1 MRDAYALGLPGH
13 KKRTEL
19 AREMAHLA
27 AGLMPDRDVCLVAD
41 GAYVNASVLHG
52 RPANLQVIGP
62 LPLKAALYGLPG
74 KPSPGQLGR
83 RRKKGKRLATPK
95 QFFEDT
101 AACPAVEQDVTFAG
115 QTRKALRV
123 QVLDEV
129 LWYTGCK
136 TEPVQVVMVRD
147 PSGAW
152 ADTALLCTKVGL
164 SAREV
169 IGGYARR
176 WSVEVMFHDSKQ
188 YLGLQDPQVW
198 CEPSVQRAHPM
209 AWFSYSVT
217 LLWYALNG
225 GDHEKLKRDR
235 AWYRREDEQGGALT
249 QVLGTL
255 RLALLR
261 GRYFGEASD
270 TSAALP
276 SPEILLHLLQCLA
289 TVR

>member
-1 MRDAYALGLPGH
+1 
-13 KKRTEL
+13 
-19 AREMAHLA
+19 
-27 AGLMPDRDVCLVAD
+27 
-41 GAYVNASVLHG
+41 
-52 RPANLQVIGP
+52 
-62 LPLKAALYGLPG
+62 
-74 KPSPGQLGR
+74 
-83 RRKKGKRLATPK
+83 
-95 QFFEDT
+95 
-101 AACPAVEQDVTFAG
+101 
-115 QTRKALRV
+115 
-123 QVLDEV
+123 
-129 LWYTGCK
+129 
-136 TEPVQVVMVRD
+136 
-147 PSGAW
+147 
-152 ADTALLCTKVGL
+152 
-164 SAREV
+164 
-169 IGGYARR
+169 
-176 WSVEVMFHDSKQ
+176 MFHDSKQ